1 MNFSAVAVAIL
12 SCFATC
18 TVVNATKK
26 SRVCG
31 MKHWPQC
38 ALEEADIVTGG
49 FAILPTRLS
58 NAEDDISFSVK
69 VYRSRCPT
77 INTQGLQW
85 YKLEAFAAGTNTS
98 IGKFVEPVQ
107 SRRLETYS
115 CHDESTIVFD
125 TCEPHPM
132 DLPRQYTWEIP
143 SINISEGDEVC
154 FRLTILDT
162 DNQCKY
168 AEVCTPLGERSSG
181 DTESE
186 TSTLK
191 IGSGAFGESPNI
203 TEKCYQRWDCSDAK
217 LRLFCG
223 SDGNTYMSRCHIRL
237 EECLTNTDISIEHAG
252 QCSE

>member
-38 ALEEADIVTGG
+38 ALEEADIVTGD

-58 NAEDDISFSVK
+58 NAEDDISFSGELFYVERHYEYRFYQLSLTADSARVTWISRVLHYSSAVK

-115 CHDESTIVFD
+115 CHDESVS
-125 TCEPHPM
+125 
-132 DLPRQYTWEIP
+132 
-143 SINISEGDEVC
+143 SII
-154 FRLTILDT
+154 
-162 DNQCKY
+162 
-168 AEVCTPLGERSSG
+168 
-181 DTESE
+181 
-186 TSTLK
+186 
-191 IGSGAFGESPNI
+191 
-203 TEKCYQRWDCSDAK
+203 
-217 LRLFCG
+217 LFC
-223 SDGNTYMSRCHIRL
+223 H
-237 EECLTNTDISIEHAG
+237 
-252 QCSE
+252 